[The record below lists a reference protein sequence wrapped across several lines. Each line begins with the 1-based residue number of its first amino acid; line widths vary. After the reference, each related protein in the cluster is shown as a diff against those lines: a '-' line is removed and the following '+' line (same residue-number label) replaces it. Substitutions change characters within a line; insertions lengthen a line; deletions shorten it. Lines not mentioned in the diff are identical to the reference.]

1 MSYII
6 AYLYSSLN
14 IIITEHF
21 TDIFYS
27 STIYGIDNNDGE
39 DLIDNLR

>member
-14 IIITEHF
+14 IIITQYF
-21 TDIFYS
+21 TDI
-27 STIYGIDNNDGE
+27 TIVVPYMVSITMMRRLN
-39 DLIDNLR
+39 

>member
-6 AYLYSSLN
+6 AYFYSSLN

-21 TDIFYS
+21 TDI
-27 STIYGIDNNDGE
+27 TIVVPYMVSITMME
-39 DLIDNLR
+39 KT

>member
-21 TDIFYS
+21 TDI
-27 STIYGIDNNDGE
+27 TIVVPYMVSITMME
-39 DLIDNLR
+39 KT